1 MPSDTEDLLRSIN
14 RHLSEIK
21 SHTRAM
27 NWAVQFVAVAVV
39 AGLLLLG
46 AFWLS

>member
-1 MPSDTEDLLRSIN
+1 MPSDTEDLLRSVN

-27 NWAVQFVAVAVV
+27 NWAVQFLTVVVV
-39 AGLLLLG
+39 AALLLLG